1 MDSGGFHASSSQV
14 YFIPRVQIAMGNLA
28 LAIRKMCF
36 FPSNWMTSV
45 NLDVSGGS
53 QEEGA
58 TLLLSQ
64 VTSFKSREPL
74 IFLFRHFPLGCYYGH
89 LSALYFTKENILVK
103 EPGCY
108 Q

>member
-1 MDSGGFHASSSQV
+1 
-14 YFIPRVQIAMGNLA
+14 MGNLA

-64 VTSFKSREPL
+64 TEEAFSSV
-74 IFLFRHFPLGCYYGH
+74 
-89 LSALYFTKENILVK
+89 A
-103 EPGCY
+103 
-108 Q
+108 